1 MHCVIHMDF
10 SFHPPLHTISLFF
23 FFSGV
28 PDSLIH
34 TVMSSSSFQ
43 DIFLPLSFSIL
54 PRAFKYY
61 ISPCER
67 RIYQMSSLALFFIAT
82 SRALKRATVHCWQM
96 VFVKKRWDARYA
108 TVTMSTQ
115 HTLWRPLNWSYI
127 LENIYITRSVRRS
140 SS

>member
-43 DIFLPLSFSIL
+43 DIFPFCRAHSNIILARVNDESIKCL
-54 PRAFKYY
+54 HWPF
-61 ISPCER
+61 
-67 RIYQMSSLALFFIAT
+67 FFIAT

-96 VFVKKRWDARYA
+96 VFVKKRRRDARYA